1 MRNHSDPT
9 DWLPIASTKDNR
21 RVRLER
27 RTAQRRARWAAKQ
40 GRRVAQ

>member
-1 MRNHSDPT
+1 MRIHSDPT
-9 DWLPIASTKDNR
+9 DWLSIQSTKDNR

-40 GRRVAQ
+40 GSAVQ